1 MLPLHPSMKFEFS
14 EHTTAYLIAKRN
26 LTEQVA
32 QPTGKTEKTNLG
44 LEAKELATLLEKA
57 LVGDFDTTKVS
68 RAAYEVYHQY
78 GLDLTPEMDRIILTL
93 MPRNS
98 GKVESSALFGSLVGR
113 IAR

>member
-1 MLPLHPSMKFEFS
+1 MKFESS
-14 EHTTAYLIAKRN
+14 EHTTAYLNAKRN
-26 LTEQVA
+26 LADQIA
-32 QPTGKTEKTNLG
+32 QPTEKTGRTNLG

-93 MPRNS
+93 MAMEEGPQFELN
-98 GKVESSALFGSLVGR
+98 ESEVRDL
-113 IAR
+113 IAKLASV